1 VSPNLKAQNRRD
13 SLLVPYSFECRCIK
27 SPIKI
32 VQCFGMTS
40 VRGRSVRKPIVVDK
54 SKVVQKIKPGI
65 EQFASFK
72 GLMMTARPI
81 HSSSFIP
88 DRKRKTND
96 RSFNRLKCQF
106 CSDQFIAVVHESC
119 LVSYLVMCVKRG
131 NSTSGDCCIV
141 IQLPET
147 DLRISRPMRTRDTI
161 DARLCSLPCA
171 VRGC

>member
-1 VSPNLKAQNRRD
+1 MSPNLKAQNRRD

-32 VQCFGMTS
+32 VQCFGMA
-40 VRGRSVRKPIVVDK
+40 SVRKPIVVEK
-54 SKVVQKIKPGI
+54 GEVAQKIKPGI

-72 GLMMTARPI
+72 GLMTASGPL

-119 LVSYLVMCVKRG
+119 LFSYLILGVKRG

-141 IQLPET
+141 IRLPET

-161 DARLCSLPCA
+161 DARLRSLPRA
-171 VRGC
+171 ARGC